1 MRKIVGSKK
10 HNVYYATS
18 GGSFENL
25 AKHLVMLVSYK
36 TYLKLYFSY
45 KKNLKKTKTQNC
57 LTLFCIICLSLFLP
71 LSNLAL
77 RYSLECS
84 VHFEIFQFHF
94 RGLKHI
100 FSISSLRFLAKKR
113 KSYLCWSGPL
123 LLLSLLLLI
132 RIIIFL
138 SPHPTSHKIIRI
150 RLSFSVWSS
159 LMYFLHNCRLC
170 IRTIFFLTD
179 QKIHKKPVFV
189 LSLQTQVGT
198 GLCTTIPEHNRVW
211 PLLDPD
217 PQHCLYK
224 LQPDLSKLPVLFT
237 T

>member
-1 MRKIVGSKK
+1 MLWLFIIFWTFFKPLDPDPKHWLICSCFTWGLTPPTWISKSCLCVQHHYWARAMRKIVGSKK

-84 VHFEIFQFHF
+84 VHFEIF
-94 RGLKHI
+94 
-100 FSISSLRFLAKKR
+100 
-113 KSYLCWSGPL
+113 
-123 LLLSLLLLI
+123 
-132 RIIIFL
+132 
-138 SPHPTSHKIIRI
+138 
-150 RLSFSVWSS
+150 
-159 LMYFLHNCRLC
+159 
-170 IRTIFFLTD
+170 
-179 QKIHKKPVFV
+179 
-189 LSLQTQVGT
+189 
-198 GLCTTIPEHNRVW
+198 
-211 PLLDPD
+211 
-217 PQHCLYK
+217 
-224 LQPDLSKLPVLFT
+224 
-237 T
+237 